1 MITDDA
7 QGSPQGVVL
16 GGTGIAVL
24 SALSLSPPAP
34 SFPATTQGASSA
46 PQTLTAVNSGNAPL
60 QVSSISLNG
69 SNASEFG
76 VSSTCTAPLAPAAS
90 CSISLVFSPTASGQ
104 SSANLVIAD
113 DAPNS
118 PQTIALSATANPAF
132 SVAAASG
139 SSAAA
144 SVSAGQPAQY
154 QLQLTPS
161 SGFAGMVGLSC
172 SGAPLGAVCQ
182 VPASVSLAGGSATF
196 TATVTTSG
204 PAQLPPS
211 APLRIPPISRVPLRA
226 PTLLALLFLMYAFI
240 QKNVRAIHQ
249 AMRKNRLALCGEIG
263 RASCRERV

>member
-1 MITDDA
+1 
-7 QGSPQGVVL
+7 
-16 GGTGIAVL
+16 
-24 SALSLSPPAP
+24 
-34 SFPATTQGASSA
+34 
-46 PQTLTAVNSGNAPL
+46 
-60 QVSSISLNG
+60 
-69 SNASEFG
+69 
-76 VSSTCTAPLAPAAS
+76 
-90 CSISLVFSPTASGQ
+90 
-104 SSANLVIAD
+104 LVIAD

-118 PQTIALSATANPAF
+118 PQTIALNATANPAF

-139 SSAAA
+139 SSATA

-182 VPASVSLAGGSATF
+182 VPASVSLAGGTATF

-249 AMRKNRLALCGEIG
+249 AMRKNRLALCGALSTAILCITFALAG
-263 RASCRERV
+263 CGGGSASITPPPPIVTPAGTSTITISLSATSSAGQPLQLQPIQLTLTVK